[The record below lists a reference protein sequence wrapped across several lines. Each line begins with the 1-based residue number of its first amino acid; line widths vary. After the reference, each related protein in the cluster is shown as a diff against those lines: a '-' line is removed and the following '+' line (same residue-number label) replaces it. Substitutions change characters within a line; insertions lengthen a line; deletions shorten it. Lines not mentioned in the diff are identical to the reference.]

1 MRILIVLVLIGA
13 LLGGPT
19 LADPP
24 QRWTPE
30 HCHEYPAMKAPARDD
45 AAKHWNDSYRRGFR
59 AIERGEYDVAEREMC
74 GALIA
79 AREFGPRDWRFAET
93 LDELGLIAFQLR
105 DFELAERMQG
115 AAIAEMLLAVGPH
128 GEPQEELGES
138 RRSVI
143 RPDCASGVRAYTDR
157 LGWIYERSPGLTT
170 TEAIRSEP
178 WGIFAVGY
186 IPLDGGLASRLNWL
200 VSQYLLE
207 ENLDAADT
215 LTALREEIL
224 GDSTGG

>member
-1 MRILIVLVLIGA
+1 MSRF
-13 LLGGPT
+13 
-19 LADPP
+19 
-24 QRWTPE
+24 
-30 HCHEYPAMKAPARDD
+30 
-45 AAKHWNDSYRRGFR
+45 RGR
-59 AIERGEYDVAEREMC
+59 KG
-74 GALIA
+74 
-79 AREFGPRDWRFAET
+79 
-93 LDELGLIAFQLR
+93 
-105 DFELAERMQG
+105 
-115 AAIAEMLLAVGPH
+115 H
-128 GEPQEELGES
+128 GQ
-138 RRSVI
+138 
-143 RPDCASGVRAYTDR
+143 A
-157 LGWIYERSPGLTT
+157 GLTT